1 MSATSTPLSTILL
14 DTEAWDMV
22 LDSNGDI
29 ALANPPYAVA
39 QDVASAIRTFL
50 GECYYDT
57 TLGVPYW
64 QDFLGQPFSQSAVIQ
79 AMNAAALTVPGVVS
93 ANTVITSFTNRQV
106 SGQVQFSTS
115 DGTTTTINF

>member
-1 MSATSTPLSTILL
+1 
-14 DTEAWDMV
+14 MV

-79 AMNAAALTVPGVVS
+79 AMNAAAKTVPGVVTAS
-93 ANTVITSFTNRQV
+93 TVITSFTNRQV

-115 DGTTTTINF
+115 DGTTTTVNF

>member
-29 ALANPPYAVA
+29 ALAQPPYAVA

-50 GECYYDT
+50 GECYYNIN
-57 TLGVPYW
+57 LGVPYW
-64 QDFLGQPFSQSAVIQ
+64 QDYLGQPFSQSAVIQ
-79 AMNAAALTVPGVVS
+79 AMNAAALTVPGVVT

-115 DGTTTTINF
+115 DGVTTQVNF

>member
-1 MSATSTPLSTILL
+1 MSTANTPLSTILL
-14 DTEAWDMV
+14 DTDAWDMV
-22 LDSNGDI
+22 LDSNGHI

>member
-1 MSATSTPLSTILL
+1 MSTANTPLSTILL
-14 DTEAWDMV
+14 DTDAWDMV

-29 ALANPPYAVA
+29 ALAQPPYAVA

-50 GECYYDT
+50 GECYYNT
-57 TLGVPYW
+57 NLGVPYW

-79 AMNAAALTVPGVVS
+79 AMNAAAKTVPSVVTAS
-93 ANTVITSFTNRQV
+93 TVITPFTNRQV

-115 DGTTTTINF
+115 DGVTITVNF